1 MIGGMKRIVI
11 TLFCLLSFCFMEAQE
26 KRIIKDNFETNR
38 FQWEEYYENKV
49 SASIQDGFLELDC
62 DDDDLLAWSV
72 AELPIDVDR
81 NFDLTFSFHA
91 DIKDD
96 YWFGIVF
103 NYEDGNNF
111 NYMIVQEKRFVL
123 FNRVNGTSNVI
134 RRLPIILKK
143 GKDKDI
149 KIAMNK
155 KGKKLIFLVDEMEV
169 LSITKEITNNNF
181 GCIIIGDNT
190 IKLNEVVMEQL
201 SAN

>member
-1 MIGGMKRIVI
+1 MIGEMKRIVI
-11 TLFCLLSFCFMEAQE
+11 TFFCLLSFSFMEAQE

-38 FQWEEYYENKV
+38 FQWEEFYENKA

-62 DDDDLLAWSV
+62 DDNDLSAWSV

-111 NYMIVQEKRFVL
+111 NYLVVQEKRFVL
-123 FNRVNGTSNVI
+123 YNRVNGTSNVI

-143 GKDKDI
+143 GKNKEV

-155 KGKKLIFLVDEMEV
+155 KGKKLNFLIDEMEV
-169 LSITKEITNNNF
+169 LSITKDITNNVF
-181 GCIIIGDNT
+181 GSIIIGDNT
-190 IKLNEVVMEQL
+190 IKLTEVVMEQI
-201 SAN
+201 SDN

>member
-1 MIGGMKRIVI
+1 MKTI
-11 TLFCLLSFCFMEAQE
+11 FLLVLCFLPFCFAEAQE

-38 FQWEEYYENKV
+38 FQWEEYYENKA

-62 DDDDLLAWSV
+62 DDDKLSAWSV

-81 NFDLTFSFHA
+81 NFDLTYFFHA

-103 NYEDGNNF
+103 NYEDANNF
-111 NYMIVQEKRFVL
+111 NYLVVQEKRFVL
-123 FNRVNGTSNVI
+123 YNRVNGSSNVI

-143 GKDKDI
+143 GRDKDI

-155 KGKKLIFLVDEMEV
+155 KGKKLTFIVDEMEV
-169 LSITKEITNNNF
+169 VSITKNVTNNNF
-181 GCIIIGDNT
+181 GCIIMGDNT
-190 IKLNEVVMEQL
+190 IKLNEIVIEQM
-201 SAN
+201 NEN